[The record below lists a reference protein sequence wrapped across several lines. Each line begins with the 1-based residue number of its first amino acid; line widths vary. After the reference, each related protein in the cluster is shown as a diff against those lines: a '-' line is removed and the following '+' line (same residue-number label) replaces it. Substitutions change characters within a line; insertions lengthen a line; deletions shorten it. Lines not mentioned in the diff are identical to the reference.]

1 MVKLHLKRGEESL
14 FLFETTCNVTVEE
27 LISLLVKIQNGRL
40 KVDRLCQ
47 EMELLSDHGC
57 SLPPNMQGLTE
68 EQMSELKLSDEWTDR
83 CLPSGGCVVNKDA
96 IGRRNGKAP
105 NEKMK
110 DVLRRTVS
118 EARSAISK
126 KQVAGGVCMTED
138 IIREA
143 MMKLKGA
150 VTIVYP
156 MNLPPHDPIRME
168 FEGIEDLAGTQVG
181 PINALSI
188 NQSINQSIFNVH
200 TCINTRVQ
208 DTPNEAQK

>member
-1 MVKLHLKRGEESL
+1 
-14 FLFETTCNVTVEE
+14 
-27 LISLLVKIQNGRL
+27 
-40 KVDRLCQ
+40 
-47 EMELLSDHGC
+47 
-57 SLPPNMQGLTE
+57 
-68 EQMSELKLSDEWTDR
+68 
-83 CLPSGGCVVNKDA
+83 
-96 IGRRNGKAP
+96 
-105 NEKMK
+105 
-110 DVLRRTVS
+110 
-118 EARSAISK
+118 
-126 KQVAGGVCMTED
+126 MTED